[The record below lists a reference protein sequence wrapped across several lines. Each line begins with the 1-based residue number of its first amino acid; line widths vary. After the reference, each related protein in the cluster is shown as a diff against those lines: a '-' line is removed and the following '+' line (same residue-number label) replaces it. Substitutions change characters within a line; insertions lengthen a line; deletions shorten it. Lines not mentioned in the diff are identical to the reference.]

1 MKKNE
6 CCLPYDKEFSQN
18 GRPVKV
24 SVKVRKSLEDVST
37 IAGKDERPAQSF
49 WMLKRQFF
57 VVASERGRRMTGSPL
72 EVSGLED
79 ILDFG
84 LKLSSMTN
92 LLLVSRASYAT
103 PELPDKLA
111 SRTGSFKAQRSSGSC
126 KIHLVSRLRIAPNPT
141 PITSHN
147 LSSVHV

>member
-1 MKKNE
+1 MKA
-6 CCLPYDKEFSQN
+6 
-18 GRPVKV
+18 
-24 SVKVRKSLEDVST
+24 SVKVRKSLEAVST

-57 VVASERGRRMTGSPL
+57 VVESERGSRMTGSLL
-72 EVSGLED
+72 EVSGVED

-92 LLLVSRASYAT
+92 LLRISRASYAT

-111 SRTGSFKAQRSSGSC
+111 SRNGSFKVHRSSSSC

-141 PITSHN
+141 PSTSHN
-147 LSSVHV
+147 LFSVHVQPCLH